1 MTDEEIISR
10 STAEA
15 LLGAYGADP
24 KRWPAEWR
32 EALDRAIAY
41 HAGLKELVEQ
51 QAALDRDLN
60 AYSVTPSITVDDVVA
75 RVGSV
80 QAPNAGSS
88 SGWLEGFLDWLLPPD
103 QLVLW
108 RGATAAL
115 IPLFI
120 GLWLGSTDVAEQEQW
135 WGAEQVLF
143 SADYG
148 FDAYELD
155 IDSLDIEGEG
165 ND

>member
-10 STAEA
+10 SNAEA

-24 KRWPAEWR
+24 KRWPAERR

-41 HAGLKELVEQ
+41 HAGLKELMEQ

-75 RVGSV
+75 RVGSA
-80 QAPNAGSS
+80 QAPKAVSS

-135 WGAEQVLF
+135 WVAEQGLF

-148 FDAYELD
+148 FDAYRLD
-155 IDSLDIEGEG
+155 LDSLDIGGEG

>member
-24 KRWPAEWR
+24 KRWPAERR

-75 RVGSV
+75 RVAGA
-80 QAPNAGSS
+80 QASNAVSS

-120 GLWLGSTDVAEQEQW
+120 GLLLGSTDVGEQEQW
-135 WGAEQVLF
+135 WVAEQGLF

-148 FDAYELD
+148 FDAYGLD
-155 IDSLDIEGEG
+155 LDSLDIGGEG

>member
-10 STAEA
+10 SNAEA

-24 KRWPAEWR
+24 KRWPAERR

-51 QAALDRDLN
+51 QAALDRHLN
-60 AYSVTPSITVDDVVA
+60 AYRVTPSITVDEVVA
-75 RVGSV
+75 RVAGA
-80 QAPNAGSS
+80 QASNAVSS

-120 GLWLGSTDVAEQEQW
+120 GLWLGSTDVGEQEQW
-135 WGAEQVLF
+135 WEIGRAHV
-143 SADYG
+143 
-148 FDAYELD
+148 
-155 IDSLDIEGEG
+155 
-165 ND
+165 

>member
-10 STAEA
+10 SNAEA

-24 KRWPAEWR
+24 KRWPAERR
-32 EALDRAIAY
+32 EALDRAIAD

-60 AYSVTPSITVDDVVA
+60 AYRVTPSITVDEVVA
-75 RVGSV
+75 RVASA
-80 QAPNAGSS
+80 QASNAVSS

-135 WGAEQVLF
+135 WVVEQGLF

-148 FDAYELD
+148 FDVYRLD
-155 IDSLDIEGEG
+155 LDSLDIGGEG

>member
-10 STAEA
+10 SNAEA

-24 KRWPAEWR
+24 KRWPAERR

-51 QAALDRDLN
+51 QAALDRHLN
-60 AYSVTPSITVDDVVA
+60 AYRVTPSITVDEVVA
-75 RVGSV
+75 RVAGA
-80 QAPNAGSS
+80 QASNAVSS

-135 WGAEQVLF
+135 WVAEQGLF

-148 FDAYELD
+148 FDAYRLD
-155 IDSLDIEGEG
+155 LDSLDIGGEG